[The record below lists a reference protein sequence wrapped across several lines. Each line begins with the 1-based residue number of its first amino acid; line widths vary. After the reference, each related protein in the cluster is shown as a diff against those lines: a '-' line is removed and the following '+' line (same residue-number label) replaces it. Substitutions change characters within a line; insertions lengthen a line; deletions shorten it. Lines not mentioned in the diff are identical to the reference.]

1 MSHPNIIARTVVGTA
16 SNPKYVVSTVCLAGA
31 DRMPDMYAG
40 HIFETMVFACDAD
53 GTVTDWLELDGIR
66 YRTLDEARTGH
77 NDMVRHWT
85 NRS

>member
-1 MSHPNIIARTVVGTA
+1 MGTKMSNSKVIDRTIVGG
-16 SNPKYVVSTVCLAGA
+16 KYLVSTVRLFSA
-31 DRMPDMYAG
+31 DHVPNLYEG

-53 GTVTDWLELDGIR
+53 GAVTDWMELDGIR
-66 YRTLDEARTGH
+66 YRTIDEARTGH